1 MSDSHSSPTLD
12 QAVQEAEYRARL
24 PLTTPLTDDEERELY
39 DALDLLA
46 DADEA
51 AHADA

>member
-1 MSDSHSSPTLD
+1 MSDTHDSTTRD
-12 QAVQEAEYRARL
+12 QAVQDAEYRARL
-24 PLTTPLTDDEERELY
+24 PLTTPLTEDEEREFY

-51 AHADA
+51 AHVDA